1 MSRTTLIHAGWI
13 LPMADA
19 PVVLREHALV
29 LKDSRIE
36 AILTAEQ
43 AKSVVADEVLHLPQH
58 VLMPGLVNLHGHSAM
73 TLLRGLADDLALMD
87 WLNNHIWPA
96 EGKHVS
102 DAFVHDGSVLAMA
115 EMLLGGTTTINDMYF
130 YHGAVA
136 RAGLKAGMR
145 TFVGC
150 SILEFPTNYA
160 QSSAQY
166 IEKSLAEAQEFAGED
181 LVRFA
186 WAPHAPYTVSDDTF
200 RTVVALA
207 DKHDWLIHCHIH
219 ETAFEVESSVKEH
232 GKRPLARLDDLGVLN
247 SRLIAAHMVHTNAEE
262 VALAAER
269 GISVAHNPA
278 SNMKL
283 ASGCAPIQAMLDAG
297 VNVGLGTDGAASN
310 NKLDMFADMRLGAL
324 IAKGFSQNPTDVKAY
339 DVLKMATINGAK
351 ALHLGDK
358 IGSLE
363 VGKQADVIALDLSA
377 IATQPVFDPIS
388 HLVYAA
394 DRNQVT
400 HVWVNGEAV
409 VQERVLTRLNQADI
423 LANAQEWQRKIVAA

>member
-13 LPMADA
+13 IPMEAE
-19 PVVLREHALV
+19 PVVLRDHVLV
-29 LKDSRIE
+29 LQDQNIQ
-36 AILTAEQ
+36 AIVSEEQ
-43 AKSVVADEVLHLPQH
+43 AAAIAADEVLNLPQH
-58 VLMPGLVNLHGHSAM
+58 VLLPGLVNLHGHSAM

-102 DAFVHDGSVLAMA
+102 DEFVYDGSVLAMA

-130 YHGAVA
+130 YHSAVA

-145 TFVGC
+145 IMVGC

-160 QSSAQY
+160 QNADEY
-166 IEKSLAEAQEFAGED
+166 ISKSLQDAQDYKHED
-181 LVRFA
+181 LINFA
-186 WAPHAPYTVSDDTF
+186 WAPHAPYTVSDNTF
-200 RTVVALA
+200 RRVVELA
-207 DKHDWLIHCHIH
+207 EEHDWLIHCHIH
-219 ETAFEVESSVKEH
+219 ETADEVAGSVKEH
-232 GKRPLARLDDLGVLN
+232 GKRPLARLDELGVLN
-247 SRLIAAHMVHTNAEE
+247 PRLIAAHMVHSNAEE
-262 VALAAER
+262 IALAAER

-283 ASGCAPIQAMLDAG
+283 ASGCAPIQAFLDAG

-351 ALHLGDK
+351 ALHLDAK

-363 VGKQADVIALDLSA
+363 AGKRADMIAVDLSA
-377 IATQPVFDPIS
+377 LATQPVFDPIS

-394 DRNQVT
+394 DRNQVS
-400 HVWVNGEAV
+400 HVWVNGEALV
-409 VQERVLTRLNQADI
+409 KDRILTRLDQAQ
-423 LANAQEWQRKIVAA
+423 LLHNAQQWQQKIVG